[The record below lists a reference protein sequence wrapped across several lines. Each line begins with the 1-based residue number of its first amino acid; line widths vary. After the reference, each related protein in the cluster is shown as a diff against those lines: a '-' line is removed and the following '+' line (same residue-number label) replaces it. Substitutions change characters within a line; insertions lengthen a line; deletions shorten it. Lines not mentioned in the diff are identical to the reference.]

1 MKKVFLREDGIV
13 KIDRRIEQ
21 LLPEVTAWRR
31 DFHAHPE
38 IAFEET
44 RTAERVASILAGL
57 GIEVRRGLAGT
68 GVVGTLR
75 KGRGGKAVGLRADMD
90 ALAVREETS
99 VPYRSVNE
107 GKMHACGH
115 DGHMAMLLGAAKY
128 LGEAGD
134 FNGTVRF
141 IFQPAEENEGGSRV
155 MLSDGLFD
163 LCPVDAVFGM
173 HNLPYKPLGYFTIK
187 PGPMM
192 AGFDIFDIVVCGVG
206 GHAAMPH
213 RVKDALLASSYLVG
227 MLQSLVSRTVD
238 PADPVVVSVTRLNA
252 GTNYNVLPERVSI
265 HGTVRYFDPKVQ
277 DLLEAAMRQMVEGV
291 ALAMGVTAELKYE
304 RRYPPL
310 VNSEAQTEQAV
321 AAARSISED
330 VVVDRALSPMMGS
343 EDFAFMLREKPGAY
357 IHIGMGETGVKG
369 LHHPKYDFNDALLP
383 IGIAYWAKLT
393 ELFLR

>member
-1 MKKVFLREDGIV
+1 MKTDK
-13 KIDRRIEQ
+13 RIEQ

-44 RTAERVASILAGL
+44 RTAERIASILAGL
-57 GIEVRRGLAGT
+57 RIEVRHGLAGT
-68 GVVGTLR
+68 GVVGTLK
-75 KGRGGKAVGLRADMD
+75 KGHGGKAVGLRADMD
-90 ALAVREETS
+90 ALAVREKTS

-128 LGEAGD
+128 LVEAGD
-134 FNGTVRF
+134 FDGTVRF

-155 MLSDGLFD
+155 MIEEGLFD
-163 LCPVDAVFGM
+163 RFPMDAVFGM
-173 HNLPYKPLGYFTIK
+173 HNLPYKPLGYFAIK

-192 AGFDIFDIVVCGVG
+192 AGFDIFDIGIRGVG

-213 RVKDALLASSYLVG
+213 RAKDALLASSYLVG
-227 MLQSLVSRTVD
+227 MLQSLVSRNVD
-238 PADPVVVSVTRLNA
+238 PADPAVVSVTRMNA
-252 GTNYNVLPERVSI
+252 GTNYNVIPESVAI
-265 HGTVRYFDPKVQ
+265 HGTVRYFDSKVQ
-277 DLLEAAMRQMVEGV
+277 DLIEAAMKQMVEGI
-291 ALAMGVTAELKYE
+291 AAAMGVTAELKYE

-310 VNSEAQTEQAV
+310 ANSEAQTKQAV

-330 VVVDRALSPMMGS
+330 VIVDQTLSPMMGS
-343 EDFAFMLREKPGAY
+343 EDFAFMLRKKPGSY

-369 LHHPKYDFNDALLP
+369 LHHPEYDFNDALLP
-383 IGIAYWAKLT
+383 IGIAYWVKLT
-393 ELFLR
+393 ELILR